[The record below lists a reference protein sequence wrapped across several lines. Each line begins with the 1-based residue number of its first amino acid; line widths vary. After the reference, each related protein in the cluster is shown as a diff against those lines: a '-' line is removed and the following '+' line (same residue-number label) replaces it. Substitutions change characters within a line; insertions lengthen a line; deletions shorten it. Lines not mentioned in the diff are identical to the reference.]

1 MWARLKQV
9 GWTWKQGSGLHPYSY
24 FRPGANTSLRKGALE
39 GRDYFSTEAAVVQF
53 VKSRRINGLRG
64 RIGAVGE
71 DTRRRAAED
80 DAALEAARERERAG
94 RRTYRLVYGGRF
106 GAWPVLSGRDLR
118 SAPLTDLREGDGAVA
133 PGGAATPRGGW
144 VHVVAVKRADGTEEE
159 LARAGF
165 CRLDATDDGRRQ
177 LYQDGEQPRA
187 GVVRVSAALLQRC
200 EAAADDEARAAVARE
215 LAGPRCGFDA
225 ARAGLFLE
233 ALAARARRAQ
243 IAASPAPAPSVPS
256 APKTPAA
263 PTGSSIQ
270 PSRSYVHAPFA
281 NPRAKSCWLSCAFQ
295 VLWHSRAW
303 HTCFEAAL
311 EAGALETSEWDTP
324 GAPKIEA
331 LVDTWREYR
340 ATLASHAPP
349 PPLKKARTGVDTVP
363 DLDQADSVS
372 PARLAEAFAPE
383 GDRHGFG
390 DTSDAL
396 SAVQRALDHPNVPSQ
411 ARCLSDLYRIQPVPW
426 GDGID
431 TARVQALLV
440 HALATPLAAAP
451 ETPRPGAAP
460 ARPRRGRSTGAATV
474 TPPPVV
480 RAGASIIALDL
491 AWPPTRDA
499 ARIEALARAFTPQ
512 PDAPIALYALVCYC
526 HRLQHYVAYVKRQTS
541 DAFLFFND
549 LPHLSGGARPSRGS
563 KSKYANSAAAD
574 GPPEMRA
581 AVTWDE
587 AVRTCGRQPLQPR
600 LVLYEDASHPSVARA
615 LDAIG
620 GRK

>member
-1 MWARLKQV
+1 MI
-9 GWTWKQGSGLHPYSY
+9 
-24 FRPGANTSLRKGALE
+24 
-39 GRDYFSTEAAVVQF
+39 STQ
-53 VKSRRINGLRG
+53 
-64 RIGAVGE
+64 
-71 DTRRRAAED
+71 
-80 DAALEAARERERAG
+80 
-94 RRTYRLVYGGRF
+94 
-106 GAWPVLSGRDLR
+106 
-118 SAPLTDLREGDGAVA
+118 
-133 PGGAATPRGGW
+133 
-144 VHVVAVKRADGTEEE
+144 VVAVKRADGTEEE

-200 EAAADDEARAAVARE
+200 EAAADDDARAAVARE

-225 ARAGLFLE
+225 ARARIISGRPGG
-233 ALAARARRAQ
+233 ARAARANRGVAGAGAERALG
-243 IAASPAPAPSVPS
+243 AEDAR
-256 APKTPAA
+256 A

-340 ATLASHAPP
+340 QTLASHAPP
-349 PPLKKARTGVDTVP
+349 PPKKANRTGVDTVP

-440 HALATPLAAAP
+440 HALATPP
-451 ETPRPGAAP
+451 PR
-460 ARPRRGRSTGAATV
+460 RPRRRGPARGAAAAGPVHGRRHGDAAAGRSRRGVHHRPRPRLAADARRGADRGARARLHAAARRAHR
-474 TPPPVV
+474 PL
-480 RAGASIIALDL
+480 RAGLLLPSVATLRGIREAADKRRVPLFQR
-491 AWPPTRDA
+491 PPAPVRRRGRA
-499 ARIEALARAFTPQ
+499 AGPRANTPM
-512 PDAPIALYALVCYC
+512 
-526 HRLQHYVAYVKRQTS
+526 R
-541 DAFLFFND
+541 
-549 LPHLSGGARPSRGS
+549 RP
-563 KSKYANSAAAD
+563 D

-587 AVRTCGRQPLQPR
+587 R
-600 LVLYEDASHPSVARA
+600 
-615 LDAIG
+615 
-620 GRK
+620 

>member
-1 MWARLKQV
+1 MI
-9 GWTWKQGSGLHPYSY
+9 
-24 FRPGANTSLRKGALE
+24 
-39 GRDYFSTEAAVVQF
+39 STQ
-53 VKSRRINGLRG
+53 
-64 RIGAVGE
+64 
-71 DTRRRAAED
+71 
-80 DAALEAARERERAG
+80 
-94 RRTYRLVYGGRF
+94 
-106 GAWPVLSGRDLR
+106 
-118 SAPLTDLREGDGAVA
+118 
-133 PGGAATPRGGW
+133 
-144 VHVVAVKRADGTEEE
+144 VVAVKRADGTEEE

-200 EAAADDEARAAVARE
+200 EAAADDDARAAVARE

-225 ARAGLFLE
+225 ARAGLFLD

-243 IAASPAPAPSVPS
+243 IAASPAPAPSVPP

-549 LPHLSGGARPSRGS
+549 LPHLNGGARPSRGS
-563 KSKYANSAAAD
+563 KSKYANAASD

-587 AVRTCGRQPLQPR
+587 AVRTCGRQHLQPR

>member
-9 GWTWKQGSGLHPYSY
+9 GWTWKQGSGLNPYSY

-39 GRDYFSTEAAVVQF
+39 GRDYFATEAAVVQF

-64 RIGAVGE
+64 RVGAVGE
-71 DTRRRAAED
+71 DTRGQAAED

-106 GAWPVLSGRDLR
+106 GAWPILSGQDLR

-144 VHVVAVKRADGTEEE
+144 VPVVAVKRADGQEEE

-177 LYQDGEQPRA
+177 LYQEDEAPKA
-187 GVVRVSAALLQRC
+187 GVVRVAAPLFQRC
-200 EAAADDEARAAVARE
+200 EAAPVEAFGELVGPKVGFEAPRAQLFLAALSARAQRSRVA
-215 LAGPRCGFDA
+215 
-225 ARAGLFLE
+225 
-233 ALAARARRAQ
+233 Q
-243 IAASPAPAPSVPS
+243 SPAPAPALQLPQ
-256 APKTPAA
+256 TPAA
-263 PTGSSIQ
+263 PPTIHSQ
-270 PSRSYVHAPFA
+270 RSYVHAPFA

-311 EAGALETSEWDTP
+311 DAGALDVRTWHDDTP

-340 ATLASHAPP
+340 QTLASHAPP
-349 PPLKKARTGVDTVP
+349 LKRAKTDTVP

-372 PARLAEAFAPE
+372 PQRLAEAFAPE

-396 SAVQRALDHPNVPSQ
+396 SAVQRALDHPNVPAQ

-431 TARVQALLV
+431 VAAVQELLV

-451 ETPRPGAAP
+451 ETPRHIAP
-460 ARPRRGRSTGAATV
+460 PRPRRSRSSGVATV

-480 RAGASIIALDL
+480 ARTGASIVALDL

-512 PDAPIALYALVCYC
+512 PGAPIALYALVCYC
-526 HRLQHYVAYVKRQTS
+526 HRLQHYVAYVKRQIS

-549 LPHLSGGARPSRGS
+549 LPHMSGGARGRRTGAKYKTDAGPNAAPS
-563 KSKYANSAAAD
+563 AL
-574 GPPEMRA
+574 P
-581 AVTWDE
+581 VTWDE
-587 AVRTCGRQPLQPR
+587 AVRACGANFLQPR
-600 LVLYEDASHPSVARA
+600 LVLYEDATHPSVAHT
-615 LDAIG
+615 LDAIN
-620 GRK
+620 GR